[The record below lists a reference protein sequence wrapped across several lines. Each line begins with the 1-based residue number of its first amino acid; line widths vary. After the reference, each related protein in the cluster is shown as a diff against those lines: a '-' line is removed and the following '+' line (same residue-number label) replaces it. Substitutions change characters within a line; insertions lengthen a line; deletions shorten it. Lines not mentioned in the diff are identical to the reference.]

1 MKKEGEDDV
10 KDKVEKE
17 AAGRQQKSH
26 QDRRAKMQ
34 LEEEKKAEEARK
46 DARAQKAEK
55 KAKKIKEREETREK
69 GRQEGKA
76 IWWQHSEMSTLY
88 AHHSDRAGNFQKTT
102 PDGIIVTQEADL

>member
-46 DARAQKAEK
+46 DARAQEAEK
-55 KAKKIKEREETREK
+55 KAKRIKEREETREK
-69 GRQEGKA
+69 GRQEGKV
-76 IWWQHSEMSTLY
+76 IWWQHSEISTLY
-88 AHHSDRAGNFQKTT
+88 AHHSDRAGKSRRTA
-102 PDGIIVTQEADL
+102 PDGPVVAQEADP